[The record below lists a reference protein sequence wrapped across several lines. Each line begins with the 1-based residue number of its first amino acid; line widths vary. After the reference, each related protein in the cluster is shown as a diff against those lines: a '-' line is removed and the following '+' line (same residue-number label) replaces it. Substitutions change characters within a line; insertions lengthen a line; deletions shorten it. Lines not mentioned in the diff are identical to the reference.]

1 MDADPRIRRK
11 EVMAP
16 ETNTLELGCSAQ
28 RGQSLDQV
36 YITYQGFILTLL
48 KPDGF
53 SWSGGICCSSQQP
66 WMCCHRGSTC
76 ARELSIQVIFTQTRV
91 SLCTIVSLESDD
103 GEAGDGSSSNNEVK
117 LSRLVHLKGAW
128 CQSARLPRRG
138 FESRGFNSN
147 HLRYEK
153 IIICLLL
160 FSTKQGNE
168 LFKPILCLVAPFHSR
183 LQSPDILKVCT

>member
-1 MDADPRIRRK
+1 
-11 EVMAP
+11 MASVGLA
-16 ETNTLELGCSAQ
+16 ESVVVLNNLGCAAIVVQ
-28 RGQSLDQV
+28 LV
-36 YITYQGFILTLL
+36 
-48 KPDGF
+48 
-53 SWSGGICCSSQQP
+53 
-66 WMCCHRGSTC
+66 HGS
-76 ARELSIQVIFTQTRV
+76 
-91 SLCTIVSLESDD
+91 IVSLESDD